1 MRVCQFRPSLSL
13 PKRNRLLLTHGR
25 VCLFSRGKTV
35 EDLKGLRG
43 GRSMYNSYASR
54 RYEYGSTAV
63 RSVEKAGGIL
73 RWYWNENQVF
83 PFLFLLSLFFPLF
96 FSDPAARPPLVVAGF
111 IHTRY
116 EVCLCGATGCWRHR
130 ATILLRP
137 SPLSTC
143 VCIYP
148 CLQPCM

>member
-73 RWYWNENQVF
+73 RW
-83 PFLFLLSLFFPLF
+83 
-96 FSDPAARPPLVVAGF
+96 
-111 IHTRY
+111 
-116 EVCLCGATGCWRHR
+116 
-130 ATILLRP
+130 
-137 SPLSTC
+137 
-143 VCIYP
+143 
-148 CLQPCM
+148 